1 MDEIVLTAA
10 TGRTTGT
17 RPSRRLRR
25 EGSIP
30 AVVYGLDQDP
40 VSVTVEWPDLRRAI
54 TTDAGLNA
62 VIQIDIDGDRHMSL
76 VRDVQRHP
84 VRRDVLHVDFIR
96 IDPDQEVVVDVPIL
110 LVGEAD
116 EVTNNDGM
124 VDQNLFALTVSAAP
138 DNIPTEI
145 ELDVSALTIGDSL
158 RVADLVLPAGVTTE
172 VDPEDAVAVAMITRS
187 TLEQLAAEE
196 AAAEEAAA
204 AEAAAAEGAEG
215 EDGEAT
221 EASDDDAAGD
231 DGEADASD
239 E

>member
-40 VSVTVEWPDLRRAI
+40 VSVTVEWTDLRRAI

-96 IDPDQEVVVDVPIL
+96 IDPDQEVVVDVPIV

-196 AAAEEAAA
+196 AAA
-204 AEAAAAEGAEG
+204 AEAAEEGVEG

-221 EASDDDAAGD
+221 EASGDDAASDDGAAGD
-231 DGEADASD
+231 DGEAGASD

>member
-40 VSVTVEWPDLRRAI
+40 VSVTVEWTDLRRAI

-96 IDPDQEVVVDVPIL
+96 IDPDQEVVVDVPIV

-158 RVADLVLPAGVTTE
+158 RVADLVLPAGVTTD

-204 AEAAAAEGAEG
+204 AEAAEEGVEG

-221 EASDDDAAGD
+221 EASGDDAAGD

>member
-1 MDEIVLTAA
+1 
-10 TGRTTGT
+10 
-17 RPSRRLRR
+17 
-25 EGSIP
+25 
-30 AVVYGLDQDP
+30 
-40 VSVTVEWPDLRRAI
+40 
-54 TTDAGLNA
+54 
-62 VIQIDIDGDRHMSL
+62 MSL

-204 AEAAAAEGAEG
+204 AEAAAAEGVEG

>member
-40 VSVTVEWPDLRRAI
+40 VSVTVEWTDLRRAI

-96 IDPDQEVVVDVPIL
+96 IDPDQEVVVDVPIV

-204 AEAAAAEGAEG
+204 AEAAAEGVEG

-221 EASDDDAAGD
+221 EASGDDAAGD

>member
-96 IDPDQEVVVDVPIL
+96 IDPDQEVVVDVPIV

-158 RVADLVLPAGVTTE
+158 RVADLVQPAGVTTD

-204 AEAAAAEGAEG
+204 AEAAAEGVEG

-221 EASDDDAAGD
+221 EASGDDAAGD
-231 DGEADASD
+231 DGEAGASD

>member
-1 MDEIVLTAA
+1 MSVSM
-10 TGRTTGT
+10 
-17 RPSRRLRR
+17 PSVELRLPK
-25 EGSIP
+25 G
-30 AVVYGLDQDP
+30 
-40 VSVTVEWPDLRRAI
+40 VSHVF
-54 TTDAGLNA
+54 
-62 VIQIDIDGDRHMSL
+62 DIDGDRHMSL

-96 IDPDQEVVVDVPIL
+96 IDPDQDVVVDVPIL

-187 TLEQLAAEE
+187 TLEQLAAIKGKS
-196 AAAEEAAA
+196 AWSGPYGWA
-204 AEAAAAEGAEG
+204 
-215 EDGEAT
+215 
-221 EASDDDAAGD
+221 
-231 DGEADASD
+231 
-239 E
+239 

>member
-204 AEAAAAEGAEG
+204 AEAAAAEGVEG
-215 EDGEAT
+215 EGGEAT

>member
-96 IDPDQEVVVDVPIL
+96 IDPDQEVVVDVPIV

-196 AAAEEAAA
+196 AVAEEAAA
-204 AEAAAAEGAEG
+204 AEGGEG

-221 EASDDDAAGD
+221 EASGDDAAGD
-231 DGEADASD
+231 DGEAGASD
-239 E
+239 G

>member
-96 IDPDQEVVVDVPIL
+96 IDPDQEVVVDVPIV

-204 AEAAAAEGAEG
+204 AEAAAEGVEG

-221 EASDDDAAGD
+221 EASGDDAAGD
-231 DGEADASD
+231 DGEAGASD

>member
-96 IDPDQEVVVDVPIL
+96 IDPDQEVVVDVPIV

-158 RVADLVLPAGVTTE
+158 RVADLVLPAGVTTD

-204 AEAAAAEGAEG
+204 AEAAAEGVEG

-221 EASDDDAAGD
+221 EASGDDAAGD
-231 DGEADASD
+231 DGEAGASD

>member
-40 VSVTVEWPDLRRAI
+40 VSVTVEWTDLRRAI

-96 IDPDQEVVVDVPIL
+96 IDPDQEVVVDVPIV

-204 AEAAAAEGAEG
+204 AEAAEEGVEG

-221 EASDDDAAGD
+221 EASGDDAAGD
-231 DGEADASD
+231 DGEAGASD

>member
-40 VSVTVEWPDLRRAI
+40 VSVTVEWTDLRRAI

-96 IDPDQEVVVDVPIL
+96 IDPDQEVVVDVPIV

-158 RVADLVLPAGVTTE
+158 RVADLVLPAGVTTD

-204 AEAAAAEGAEG
+204 AEAAEEGVEG

-221 EASDDDAAGD
+221 EASGDDAAGD
-231 DGEADASD
+231 DGEAGASD

>member
-40 VSVTVEWPDLRRAI
+40 VSVTVEWTDLRRAI

-96 IDPDQEVVVDVPIL
+96 IDPDQEVVVDVPIV

-158 RVADLVLPAGVTTE
+158 RVADHVLPAGVTTE

-204 AEAAAAEGAEG
+204 AEAAAEGVEG

-221 EASDDDAAGD
+221 EASGDDAAGD